1 MSTQNANGSL
11 FTTVFDAAS
20 RPIASISPLGYLST
34 AVYDVAN
41 QGIAQQNAL
50 GYLSTVVLDAV
61 GRAIASVNTLGSRWT
76 TVFDAASRPIAM
88 IDPLANMTTAVFSPN
103 GSRIA
108 SQDARGYLTSFVL
121 DAASQLIAVVAA
133 NGGITSSLF
142 DQRGLMLASQDPL
155 SAFTSYQFDAVGNT
169 ILRTDARNRVTSY
182 TLDALN
188 RTVGTLYV
196 DSTRV
201 TNTFDAA
208 GQPIT
213 AQDVT
218 GITSFAFDLDGRQI
232 SVLYPAGNALTYSL
246 DPVGNRLLLVDPD
259 NGLTSYSWDAQNRLV
274 GIVNP
279 FNEFTTIQWD
289 ALDREQLRVLGNGMN
304 VSHTFDGAG
313 REIVLSNASPTG
325 TALALFTNS
334 YDPVGNR
341 LSVSE
346 IDGSLVSYLY
356 DPSYQLIN
364 EQRSG
369 TTPYNT
375 TFVYDGMGNR
385 LVQNNTGVLTTSTF
399 NAANELLTSEATIS
413 TTAIDI
419 NCGGAATSPFVA
431 DTDFSGGT
439 PASVITP
446 MSTAGVTNP
455 APSDVYRSL
464 RYGSFSYTIPGFTPS
479 ASYTVRLHFAEI
491 VYTSS
496 GSRVFDV
503 AINGTNVL
511 TSFDIFALAG
521 ANQALIEQFTATA
534 DGSGN
539 IAITF
544 TAIVDNPQINGIEIL
559 GGSSPVDINCG
570 SGAVAPFVADTDF
583 SGGTAYNL
591 TYPISVAG
599 VSDPAPQDV
608 YRTLRYGSFS
618 YTIPSL
624 TPGANYTVRLHFAEF
639 VFTSAGQR
647 VFDVAINGTTVLTN
661 FDIIATCGSR
671 NQALIEE
678 FTATADGSGNISVTV
693 SAITDNPQ
701 INGIEVLGGSSA
713 GVTTNTFDPN
723 GNLLTA
729 TTWTGVTSYT
739 WDSENRLLSV
749 ASDLNGTETYT
760 YASDGMRR
768 QKVTSAQTTSFIWDG
783 QNVLQERNVS
793 NLRLA
798 QYTDYPG
805 YWGGLAS
812 GRQGSTSSFC
822 GFDSQASTRILV
834 NIGGVV
840 TDNYAYTGFGLEL
853 AQGTAPQSL
862 YTTNPYRF
870 KGQASYYRDSLINI
884 IRNEYYRSDVGR
896 RINRNTPTL
905 WNTIDAYLIDANN
918 PLSDVPLSVTVGERV
933 NVYGHE
939 AKMWTVC
946 GQVEVDVN
954 FKIRGNQM
962 RSGWIIQHITFKTVV
977 FDCAKPP
984 NPYPNPRGFTGQ
996 YWEAF
1001 RVVNGQVFKGCPPA
1015 FDPSQPNDV
1024 WLTPLQDRGTQSRG
1038 YGITLTGVAQFF
1050 RDYDLQFA
1058 PKGPWQCRY
1067 SPPVNGLPAIFS
1079 PPKGWTDFSGTV
1091 RKLEVSW
1098 CCCGNEDDYK
1108 SKMHYQDY
1116 KLSITGTRIDDK
1128 QEILTFGPP

>member
-1 MSTQNANGSL
+1 M
-11 FTTVFDAAS
+11 
-20 RPIASISPLGYLST
+20 
-34 AVYDVAN
+34 
-41 QGIAQQNAL
+41 
-50 GYLSTVVLDAV
+50 
-61 GRAIASVNTLGSRWT
+61 
-76 TVFDAASRPIAM
+76 
-88 IDPLANMTTAVFSPN
+88 
-103 GSRIA
+103 
-108 SQDARGYLTSFVL
+108 
-121 DAASQLIAVVAA
+121 
-133 NGGITSSLF
+133 
-142 DQRGLMLASQDPL
+142 
-155 SAFTSYQFDAVGNT
+155 GNT
-169 ILRTDARNRVTSY
+169 VLRTDARNRVTSY

-201 TNTFDAA
+201 TSTFDAA

-213 AQDVT
+213 SQDVT

-259 NGLTSYSWDAQNRLV
+259 SGLTSYSWDAQNRLV

-279 FNEFTTIQWD
+279 FNEVTTIQWD
-289 ALDREQLRVLGNGMN
+289 ALDREQHRVLGNGMN
-304 VSHTFDGAG
+304 VSHTFDAAG

-325 TALALFTNS
+325 VALALFTNS

-369 TTPYNT
+369 STPYNT

-399 NAANELLTSEATIS
+399 NAANELLTSEITVSSQFYQIDSGGSASSPFVADAFYSSASTMSTTTTGSAVSTSGVTDPAPQACYQSMRSLANGSTTPLLYVLPDLTPGATYKIRLHWATFS
-413 TTAIDI
+413 DGSSGQRSINVLINGAPVLSHFDVFAAAGGDLQAVVREFSGIADGAGNLVVGITADTGFPIVSAFVNALEVLTTTPTAIDI
-419 NCGGAATSPFVA
+419 NCGGSAESPFVA
-431 DTDFSGGT
+431 DVYFGSGNVATTGAT
-439 PASVITP
+439 IDLT
-446 MSTAGVTNP
+446 GVTDP
-455 APSDVYRSL
+455 APMAVYQSL
-464 RYGSFSYTIPGFTPS
+464 RYGSVSYTIPGLTPGG
-479 ASYTVRLHFAEI
+479 AYTVRLHFAEI
-491 VYTSS
+491 NYNSA
-496 GSRVFDV
+496 GDRVFDMSL
-503 AINGTNVL
+503 NGTTVL
-511 TSFDIFALAG
+511 SNFDIIAAAG
-521 ANQALIEQFTATA
+521 SKYKAVIEEFSVLA

-539 IAITF
+539 IVLTSSSVI
-544 TAIVDNPQINGIEIL
+544 DYPQINGIEIL
-559 GGSSPVDINCG
+559 GGSP
-570 SGAVAPFVADTDF
+570 TQ
-583 SGGTAYNL
+583 L
-591 TYPISVAG
+591 
-599 VSDPAPQDV
+599 
-608 YRTLRYGSFS
+608 
-618 YTIPSL
+618 
-624 TPGANYTVRLHFAEF
+624 
-639 VFTSAGQR
+639 
-647 VFDVAINGTTVLTN
+647 
-661 FDIIATCGSR
+661 
-671 NQALIEE
+671 
-678 FTATADGSGNISVTV
+678 
-693 SAITDNPQ
+693 
-701 INGIEVLGGSSA
+701 
-713 GVTTNTFDPN
+713 TTNTFDPN

-749 ASDLNGTETYT
+749 VSDLNGTETYT